1 MARRG
6 TRSTPLGGGRRRAIA
21 VVVVVLAAVAAAVLG
36 RGAFAAP
43 ASPLS
48 VVKSASVSSVASG
61 GQLTYTIVIKNTGG
75 ASVSNAVLTDQ
86 VNGIGVIQNPPALP
100 QLQITSTSGSCTQG
114 GPNGNLV
121 TCNGGALA
129 GGASWTVT
137 IGGQV
142 TAGSGTTLNNTA
154 SVSATKTSQ
163 SFTTLSNA
171 VSVPV
176 TGSTGGNLP
185 DLTINKTGPTSVTP
199 GGPITYTLTVNNIG
213 SANATGVKVVDTV
226 PAGVGSITAS
236 GTSLFNCNV
245 ASQTVTCTGGA
256 VNQGQNATI
265 TINGIVTASGGTL
278 TNTTVVDPDNTI
290 VESNEQNN
298 TSATVNTSVG
308 GPPPPALLEIKKTDG
323 SPTPTVTPGDPPLW
337 WVGAGP
343 DPVNPGQKL
352 TYKILVVNEATGN
365 NPTAGSLVVTDAT
378 QGLDASSI
386 VASESIVNGTVAK
399 TDGCTVAASQ
409 VSCTVKTLGS
419 LGTIAITIS
428 GNVLQSAGSS
438 IFNSATVT
446 GNIRNQGVTST
457 ATETTTVRPK
467 VDLTVT
473 DDDSPDP
480 VCAHSWPVD
489 SPNQHLSTPPNT
501 LSAASGHPA
510 PLLQPA
516 DCLGG
521 LTYSLVVGNSGI
533 STASGVEVRD
543 PLPAGAIFD
552 SYQDV
557 DHAGFTCT
565 LQTGNVVD
573 CTGGTIGAASIVHLN
588 LLVVAP
594 PNVGS
599 ITNVVTVDPNN
610 TIFESDETNNTVSQ
624 TTQVTTGVDL
634 VVWKGHATGVV
645 PPGSP
650 TYKTLTEGFDPVAT
664 NGTET
669 YTIYV
674 DNVGTQDTT
683 GVKVVDTLPAGT
695 KFLSAKGDQGFSCSS
710 DGSATGGN
718 VTCVGAH
725 LRGTESEFYTAPG
738 GAVPAGEDHATIT
751 IKVFATP
758 NVQPA
763 MHNEVR
769 VDPDNTIPEVNEDNN
784 LWTDDVQVTTGND
797 DKGAFNQLTIAK
809 TQFSPSGGG
818 TVATNGK
825 VTYDLEVSN
834 LGTDPV
840 SNVVVKDTLP
850 TGTRFISAKDLDATH
865 GARFFCSHD
874 GSPTGGVVTC
884 TGGDFSGS
892 VNTVPDSPSGTVP
905 ITRHIRI
912 TVFAPNVA
920 GTYTNHAT
928 VDPDNVVPE
937 GNEFDNDSSVDTTV
951 APCVGLTQCTSE
963 NAFNE
968 LTITKTQASPANPG
982 NEVARNGVITY
993 NLKVENLGSDPAQG
1007 VVATDHLPAGF
1018 RFISAKDLNNGDPE
1032 AFTCGG
1038 PDGSGVVTCSG
1049 GSLSGTVN
1057 ALPSGA
1063 PTSRTIVVRVF
1074 APDTP
1079 GTYPNLA
1086 FVDPNNA
1093 IPEGNEFNNQSSV
1106 ETKVENGGPG
1116 PYIDLNLVKTQE
1128 PVLDQDQPGGTGTPV
1143 RVAPG
1148 GPIKYV
1154 LTVNNLATGPDAG
1167 DAFNVTVRDTL
1178 PANVTFFSA
1187 ADEAGGPGNFAC
1199 GQEAGQPNTI
1209 NCTGGTILAGGSRKI
1224 DIFAVAPTNLANIAS
1239 DKSNIQETLTNTAMV
1254 DPDNAIPEGDETNN
1268 VSSVKTLVQSEIN
1281 LSLTKDGPGSASQ
1294 NQTTT
1299 YTIKVTNNKVWG
1311 NGQTAFDTTIVD
1323 PLPTGLIPLNVEADP
1338 GNFQCQ
1344 ILENP
1349 VNTVTCTGD
1358 LATGQSVTVTIS
1370 AFVTLESG
1378 TLDNEACVN
1387 THFTPTTVDE
1397 TDLTDNCNHA
1407 ITGVTPPT
1415 PDIQINKTADKNSVT
1430 AGQKL
1435 NYNLNVS
1442 NVGTGPTDGT
1452 PVVVTDNVPSDV
1464 TVDQV
1469 VPPAGWD
1476 CSATS
1481 GNNVSC
1487 QTTAMNPGDS
1497 ADIGVDTTVGS
1508 PTAPF
1513 TNEADVSGGGDTQT
1527 NNNKSTVTTQVGT
1540 ASAIDLQVVSLTD
1553 QTDPVNRSDQETYT
1567 AVVTNNGT
1575 SPANNAVVRV
1585 KLPNP
1590 GSSNPT
1596 VNASNG
1602 FNCVANTTVDSSGDT
1617 FDCTGTFDASGGAN
1631 ASTTITASITVDPG
1645 APEQLEATV
1654 IADPDN
1660 AITESDETNNT
1671 KSEQTSVTGS
1681 ECTAIS
1687 CVDLVSSVFGDPIVF
1702 SNVGLINYSAT
1713 VANIGTSAVSDSPAW
1728 TIEVTYIGIG
1738 VPTITAPAGV
1748 TCTPTGLDVWDCKS
1762 AGGSPDPMALAPA
1775 AGLTFLVTVTGAT
1788 VPGVAILEVN
1798 ADSTGVVTEFSES
1811 NNEGIWSTVIMPPP
1825 GP

>member
-1 MARRG
+1 M
-6 TRSTPLGGGRRRAIA
+6 
-21 VVVVVLAAVAAAVLG
+21 VLVAALLG
-36 RGAFAAP
+36 RSAFAAP

-48 VVKSASVSSVASG
+48 VVKSASATSVASG
-61 GQLTYTIVIKNTGG
+61 GQLTYTIVVKNTGG
-75 ASVSNAVLTDQ
+75 SSVGNAVLTDQ

-100 QLQITSTSGSCTQG
+100 QFQITSTKGSCTQG
-114 GPNGNLV
+114 GPNGNLI
-121 TCNGGALA
+121 TCNGGTLA
-129 GGASWTVT
+129 GGESWTVT

-176 TGSTGGNLP
+176 TPSISNLP
-185 DLTINKTGPTSVTP
+185 DLTINKTGPTTVAPNS
-199 GGPITYTLTVNNIG
+199 PISYTLTVNNIG
-213 SANATGVKVVDTV
+213 TGNATGVKVVDTV
-226 PAGVGSITAS
+226 PAGIGSVTAS
-236 GTSLFNCNV
+236 GTSLFNCGV

-265 TINGIVTASGGTL
+265 TINGTVTLSAGTL
-278 TNTTVVDPDNTI
+278 TNTAVVDPDNTI
-290 VESNEQNN
+290 VESNELNN
-298 TSATVNTSVG
+298 TSATVNTDIG
-308 GPPPPALLEIKKTDG
+308 GPPPPSLLEIKKTDG
-323 SPTPTVTPGDPPLW
+323 SPTPSVDPGDPPLW
-337 WVGAGP
+337 WTGAGP

-352 TYKILVVNEATGN
+352 TYKILVVNRATGN
-365 NPTAGSLVVTDAT
+365 NPTAASVVVTDGT
-378 QGLDASSI
+378 QGLDASSV
-386 VASESIVNGTVAK
+386 VASESVVNGSVAK
-399 TDGCTVAASQ
+399 TDGCTVSASQ
-409 VSCTVKTLGS
+409 IRCTVKTLNS
-419 LGTIAITIS
+419 LGTVAITVTGTVI
-428 GNVLQSAGSS
+428 QSAGSS
-438 IFNSATVT
+438 IFNTSTVT
-446 GNIRNQGVTST
+446 GNIRNQGVTNS
-457 ATETTTVRPK
+457 ASEATTVRPK

-489 SPNQHLSTPPNT
+489 SPNQHLSTPP
-501 LSAASGHPA
+501 SGHSLGSGQPV

-521 LTYSLVVGNSGI
+521 LTYSLVVGNSGNGPA
-533 STASGVEVRD
+533 TGVEVRD

-557 DHAGFTCT
+557 DGAGFTCA
-565 LQTGNVVD
+565 LQSGNVVD
-573 CTGGTIGAASIVHLN
+573 CTGGSIGAASIVHLN
-588 LLVVAP
+588 LRVVAP

-599 ITNVVTVDPNN
+599 ITNTVTVDPNN
-610 TIFESDETNNTVSQ
+610 TIFESDETNNIVSQ
-624 TTQVTTGVDL
+624 TTGVSTGVDL
-634 VVWKGHATGVV
+634 VVWKGHKAGVV

-650 TYKTLTEGFDPVAT
+650 TYATLTEGFDPVAT

-695 KFLSAKGDQGFSCSS
+695 KFLSAKANQGFSCSQ

-718 VTCVGAH
+718 VTCVGGH
-725 LRGTESEFYTAPG
+725 LLGTESESYTAPQPG
-738 GAVPAGEDHATIT
+738 GPTPAGEDHATIT
-751 IKVFATP
+751 IKVFATS
-758 NVQPA
+758 NVQPS

-769 VDPDNTIPEVNEDNN
+769 VDPDNTIPEVNELNN
-784 LWTDDVQVTTGND
+784 LFTDDAVVATGND
-797 DKGAFNQLTIAK
+797 DKGAFNQLTINK
-809 TQFSPSGGG
+809 TQFDPSGGG
-818 TVATNGK
+818 KVATNGK

-850 TGTRFISAKDLDATH
+850 AGSRFISAKDLDSTH
-865 GARFFCSHD
+865 AARFFCSHD

-892 VNTVPDSPSGTVP
+892 LNTIPDSPGPGNVP

-912 TVFAPNVA
+912 TLFVPNAV

-928 VDPDNVVPE
+928 VDPDNLVPE

-951 APCVGLTQCTSE
+951 EPCVGQAQCTSE

-968 LTITKTQASPANPG
+968 LTITKTQVSPANP
-982 NEVARNGVITY
+982 VARNAIVTY

-1007 VVATDHLPAGF
+1007 VVATDRLPAGF
-1018 RFISAKDLNNGDPE
+1018 RFINAKDSSPGDPN

-1038 PDGSGVVTCSG
+1038 PDASGVLTCSG

-1057 ALPSGA
+1057 ALPGGA

-1079 GTYPNLA
+1079 GTYSNLA
-1086 FVDPNNA
+1086 FVDPNNT

-1106 ETKVENGGPG
+1106 DTEVKNGGNG
-1116 PYIDLNLVKTQE
+1116 PFIDLHLIKTQE
-1128 PVLDQDQPGGTGTPV
+1128 PVLDQDQPGGANTPV

-1154 LTVNNLATGPDAG
+1154 LTVQNLATPGPDGG
-1167 DAFNVTVRDTL
+1167 DAFNVKVRDTL

-1187 ADEAGGPGNFAC
+1187 ADEASGPGNFTC
-1199 GQEAGQPNTI
+1199 GQVAGQPNTI
-1209 NCTGGTILAGGSRKI
+1209 DCTGGTIPAGGQRKI
-1224 DIFAVAPTNLANIAS
+1224 DIFAVAPTNLAAIAS
-1239 DKSNIQETLTNTAMV
+1239 DKSNIQQTLTNSAMV

-1268 VSSVKTLVQSEIN
+1268 VDSVKTIVQSEIN

-1294 NQTTT
+1294 NETTT

-1311 NGQTAFDTTIVD
+1311 NGQTAFNTTIVD

-1344 ILENP
+1344 IGENP
-1349 VNTVTCTGD
+1349 VNIVTCTGD
-1358 LATGQSVTVTIS
+1358 LETTKSVTITIS

-1407 ITGVTPPT
+1407 ISQVKPPA
-1415 PDIQINKTADKNSVT
+1415 PDLQINKTADKNSVT
-1430 AGQKL
+1430 AGESLQYKL
-1435 NYNLNVS
+1435 NVT

-1452 PVVVTDNVPSDV
+1452 PVVATDNVPSDV
-1464 TVDQV
+1464 TVTQV
-1469 VPPAGWD
+1469 APPAGWD
-1476 CSATS
+1476 CSATV
-1481 GNNVSC
+1481 GNDVSC
-1487 QTTAMNPGDS
+1487 TVPSMDKGDS
-1497 ADIGVDTTVGS
+1497 ADIVIDTTVNS

-1513 TNEADVSGGGDTQT
+1513 TNTADVSGGGDTQT
-1527 NNNKSTVTTQVGT
+1527 NNNESSVKTLVGA

-1553 QTDPVNRSDQETYT
+1553 NPDPVNRSDKETYT

-1585 KLPNP
+1585 TLPNP
-1590 GSSNPT
+1590 GSANPS

-1602 FNCVANTTVDSSGDT
+1602 FNCVANTTVDSSGNT
-1617 FDCTGTFDASGGAN
+1617 FDCTGNFDASGGAN
-1631 ASTTITASITVDPG
+1631 SSTTITASITVDPG
-1645 APEQLEATV
+1645 APEQLEAAV

-1660 AITESDETNNT
+1660 AIAESDELNNT
-1671 KSEQTSVTGS
+1671 KTEQTTVTGS
-1681 ECTAIS
+1681 ECTSS
-1687 CVDLVSSVFGDPIVF
+1687 CVDLVASVFGDPMIF
-1702 SNVGLINYSAT
+1702 SNVGLINYSVT
-1713 VANIGTSAVSDSPAW
+1713 VANVGSLAVSDSPAW
-1728 TIEVTYIGIG
+1728 TIGVTYIGPG
-1738 VPTITAPAGV
+1738 APLITPPAGV
-1748 TCTPTGLDVWDCKS
+1748 SCTPTGFDTWDCTS
-1762 AGGSPDPMALAPA
+1762 LGGSPDPMALAPG
-1775 AGLTFLVTVTGAT
+1775 AGLTFLVTVPGAT
-1788 VPGVAILEVN
+1788 VPGAGTLIFN

-1811 NNEGIWSTVIMPPP
+1811 NNVGSWTTVILPPP